1 MKLKIPDMES
11 KNITVSPEFQ
21 WSRWPILTMWS
32 TSSRDC
38 RSYLAITPITPKWNQ
53 RLTTVQVAP
62 FADDRNNR
70 CLWVGTWTFQENQPG
85 CNPIQNP
92 SPIHGQSKAIFKCP
106 HPIHRHYSSVHIQ
119 TPIQT
124 SPTTLHLPRLRIII
138 RSSVSRGCES
148 KIPSFFLPFARG
160 RECPNLIPTRNHSCQ
175 SLQGVCVPILVTPST
190 VGARGQELGSIVVVY
205 LSKSFTG
212 LLWRGSD

>member
-1 MKLKIPDMES
+1 MTAIIDVYGRHMDIPGKSTWVQSNPES
-11 KNITVSPEFQ
+11 KSNP
-21 WSRWPILTMWS
+21 WPIQDHTQVS
-32 TSSRDC
+32 TS
-38 RSYLAITPITPKWNQ
+38 
-53 RLTTVQVAP
+53 
-62 FADDRNNR
+62 
-70 CLWVGTWTFQENQPG
+70 
-85 CNPIQNP
+85 NPP
-92 SPIHGQSKAIFKCP
+92 ALFKCP
-106 HPIHRHYSSVHIQ
+106 HPNTNSNLTYHPPSSPVENNYSI
-119 TPIQT
+119 
-124 SPTTLHLPRLRIII
+124 LC
-138 RSSVSRGCES
+138 VSRGCES